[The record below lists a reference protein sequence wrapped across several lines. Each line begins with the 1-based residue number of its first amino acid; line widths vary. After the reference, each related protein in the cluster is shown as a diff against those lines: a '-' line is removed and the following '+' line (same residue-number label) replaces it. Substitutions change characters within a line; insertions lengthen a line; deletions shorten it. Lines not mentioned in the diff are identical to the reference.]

1 VAANVLL
8 ALVLMWPLRHEGL
21 ALASSLSSYVNLLGL
36 CWILRRRQ
44 GLLGAPGLGASL
56 ARTLGASAVLLV
68 WCVVVERWLVGA
80 RAGTVLVAVASG
92 VPVYAAAAAALRAP
106 ELGVLWSMLR
116 RRAPRLPSRES
127 GC

>member
-1 VAANVLL
+1 
-8 ALVLMWPLRHEGL
+8 
-21 ALASSLSSYVNLLGL
+21 
-36 CWILRRRQ
+36 
-44 GLLGAPGLGASL
+44 
-56 ARTLGASAVLLV
+56 
-68 WCVVVERWLVGA
+68 VGA